1 MRKYTKAIA
10 ALLVCTAAAG
20 LAYACYEE
28 NTPYEGGMMGPDD
41 YTHITQE
48 TTSSADSSQ
57 ATTTTTTTEAASLA
71 VETTITDAIEK

>member
-10 ALLVCTAAAG
+10 ALLACTAAAG
-20 LAYACYEE
+20 LTYACYEE
-28 NTPYEGGMMGPDD
+28 HTPYEGGMMSIDD
-41 YTHITQE
+41 YTRITQE

-57 ATTTTTTTEAASLA
+57 TTTTTTEAASLA